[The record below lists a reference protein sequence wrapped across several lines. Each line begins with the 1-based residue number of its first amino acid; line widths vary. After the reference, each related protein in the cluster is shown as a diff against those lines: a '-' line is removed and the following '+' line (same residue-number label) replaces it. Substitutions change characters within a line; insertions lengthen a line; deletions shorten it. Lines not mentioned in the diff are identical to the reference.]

1 VALGLLL
8 ARVPPVRAALAA
20 LAAGAAAAAV
30 AFPVGWGRLAAAERD
45 ALVTAAEVSTI
56 VLGGLLLA
64 ELMARLGAQERLGD
78 WVTRLSA
85 DPARRVLLV
94 VLGVTPFA
102 ESVTGFGVGVVVAVP
117 LLRQMG
123 FPPGRAALLALLGL
137 LAVPWG
143 ALAPGTLVAARLG
156 GVDVDALGVRSA
168 LLSLPVFVL
177 VGGAALALGVGLR
190 PAVRRAGELV
200 VVALALWAGILGAN
214 ALLGTPPAGV
224 LGSLVAVLAVVALV
238 AVRERRAPPRDCGA
252 ARAAL
257 PYGVLV
263 ALLLSARGLVAATG
277 GEEAVWGAVLVSP
290 ALALLA
296 TCALTPWLL
305 SARGP
310 GETREALRAAVP
322 RWWPV
327 AATTV
332 IFLVLGALMTV
343 TGMSAELARAGA
355 ALGEAYV
362 ALVPWVGGL
371 GGFLTGSNAGANAM
385 FAAAQADAA
394 RTLGRAP
401 LDLVAA
407 QNVGA
412 SLLTMASAPR
422 VALALGLAGA
432 VPDPARL
439 LRTVLAV
446 DAVAL
451 VALGAAAQI
460 L

>member
-1 VALGLLL
+1 V
-8 ARVPPVRAALAA
+8 AA
-20 LAAGAAAAAV
+20 LAAGALAAAL
-30 AFPVGWGRLAAAERD
+30 AFPVGWRALVAAERD
-45 ALVTAAEVSTI
+45 ALVTAAEVSAI

-64 ELMARLGAQERLGD
+64 EQMARLGAQERLGD
-78 WVTRLSA
+78 WVARVSA

-123 FPPGRAALLALLGL
+123 FPPARAALLALLGL
-137 LAVPWG
+137 VAVPWG
-143 ALAPGTLVAARLG
+143 ALAPGTLVAARLA

-168 LLSLPVFVL
+168 LLSLPVFLL
-177 VGGAALALGVGLR
+177 VGAAALGLGVGI
-190 PAVRRAGELV
+190 RAALHRAPELA
-200 VVALALWAGILGAN
+200 VVAVALWAGILGAN
-214 ALLGTPPAGV
+214 VLLGTPPAGV
-224 LGSLVAVLAVVALV
+224 LGSLVAVLAVIGLV
-238 AVRERRAPPRDCGA
+238 AVRERRAPPRDREA

-257 PYGVLV
+257 PYAVLV
-263 ALLLSARGLVAATG
+263 ALLLGARALVAWAG
-277 GEEAVWGAVLVSP
+277 GEDAAWGSAIVSP

-296 TCALTPWLL
+296 TCALTPRLL
-305 SARGP
+305 GARCF
-310 GETREALRAAVP
+310 GETAAALRAALP

-332 IFLVLGALMTV
+332 VFLVLGALMTV

-355 ALGEAYV
+355 TLGDAYV

-394 RTLGRAP
+394 RTLGLPP
-401 LDLVAA
+401 LELVAA

-451 VALGAAAQI
+451 LALGAAAQI